1 MVAFWGVLGGQQ
13 FKSLGNAV
21 KRLDRLR
28 IHFAHIMQ
36 VNLGMDT
43 GRTNWPHET
52 PGEHFDAGLSRGYVL
67 GFKGVN
73 ISSKVWGMPRS
84 PEKTN

>member
-1 MVAFWGVLGGQQ
+1 M
-13 FKSLGNAV
+13 V
-21 KRLDRLR
+21 KRLDRFGI

-43 GRTNWPHET
+43 GRTNWPHDT

-67 GFKGVN
+67 GFKGSTFHHRAKPGN
-73 ISSKVWGMPRS
+73 PASQ
-84 PEKTN
+84 